1 MPDAAKVH
9 VYDDGVLKNTFT
21 VDGSGNWS
29 GQITGVTAGAS
40 TIGSKAEDLAGN
52 ISSQTNK
59 KVYTGST
66 TTPGCDLLDDS
77 GESSSDKITNDDT
90 PRIKVLIGFGSEY
103 TAMGDLNLAAASV
116 SALIL
121 QHSDDGG
128 TTWNTV
134 ETNNSPSFNGSKNFE
149 FIHQVAVALGD
160 GDHKFR
166 AAWTDARGTQSA
178 WGAVLTITVDTTAPN
193 APAVTDPADGQV
205 FIGTTIDMAGTA
217 S

>member
-66 TTPGCDLLDDS
+66 TTPSCDLLDDS
-77 GESSSDKITNDDT
+77 GESSTDNITNDAT
-90 PRIKVLIGFGSEY
+90 PRIKVRLDLDPEK
-103 TAMGDLNLAAASV
+103 TAMADAQVAAESV

-128 TTWNTV
+128 TTWNTL
-134 ETNNSPSFNGSKNFE
+134 ETNNSPSVTTPLFE
-149 FIHQVAVALGD
+149 FTHQIASALGE

-166 AAWTDARGTQSA
+166 AAWKDARGTQSA
-178 WGAVLTITVDTTAPN
+178 YGAVLTITVDTLAPN
-193 APAVTDPADGQV
+193 APVVTSPVAGQV